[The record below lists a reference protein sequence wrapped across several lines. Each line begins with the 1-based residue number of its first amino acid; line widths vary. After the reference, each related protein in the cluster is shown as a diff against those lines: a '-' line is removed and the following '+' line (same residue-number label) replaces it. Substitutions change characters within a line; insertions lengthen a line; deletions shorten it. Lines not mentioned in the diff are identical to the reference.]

1 MASYICPFNV
11 WAKLVPNPAR
21 QMNNVRIYSFFI
33 VSVIYV
39 FFWWKVSFVFVCQ
52 VESQVQLGDD
62 RPVIIQWT
70 YIGIV
75 QHRTE
80 VRNTFH
86 RWLKIG
92 DEGYERAQCFPVQID
107 MRMSVLLFY
116 LQYLIRQLP
125 FSSNSSI
132 SYSSGPSSQ
141 KAPIV
146 VYCPSFFVENIL
158 LIPVNFMWAPFSSRS
173 GNCNK
178 TAIFVHGNI
187 SRSLFIALNYAH
199 LEGSR
204 ICSS

>member
-1 MASYICPFNV
+1 
-11 WAKLVPNPAR
+11 
-21 QMNNVRIYSFFI
+21 MNNVRIYSFFI

-116 LQYLIRQLP
+116 LHGDAFLYPREEHL
-125 FSSNSSI
+125 
-132 SYSSGPSSQ
+132 
-141 KAPIV
+141 
-146 VYCPSFFVENIL
+146 
-158 LIPVNFMWAPFSSRS
+158 
-173 GNCNK
+173 K
-178 TAIFVHGNI
+178 TLVIHIGDH
-187 SRSLFIALNYAH
+187 R
-199 LEGSR
+199 
-204 ICSS
+204 